1 MAVFYE
7 SLMPVPVHQLAGFL
21 AEGAKAG
28 WKHELTAY
36 VGIMQ
41 PPTSIAVPAQPSQVP
56 VYVMIFS
63 FFQEDCIVDPPE
75 QLSKIVNREFEK
87 QRKAAAGILPSR
99 KKE

>member
-7 SLMPVPVHQLAGFL
+7 SLMPVPVNNLAGFL

-36 VGIMQ
+36 VGIMTS
-41 PPTSIAVPAQPSQVP
+41 PASIALPGAPQQVP

-63 FFQEDCIVDPPE
+63 IFQEDMVIDPPE
-75 QLSKIVNREFEK
+75 QLSKIIAREFEK
-87 QRKAAAGILPSR
+87 QRRLDKASVPFR

>member
-1 MAVFYE
+1 
-7 SLMPVPVHQLAGFL
+7 
-21 AEGAKAG
+21 
-28 WKHELTAY
+28 
-36 VGIMQ
+36 
-41 PPTSIAVPAQPSQVP
+41 
-56 VYVMIFS
+56 MIFS